1 MAKLT
6 LDAVLK
12 TVPVIPVIVLD
23 RAADAVP
30 VAEALI
36 AGGIPVF
43 EITLRTEAALS
54 AIGEIAKRFPDALTG
69 AGTVLSKSQ
78 ATQAIDAGAQFIVSP
93 GWDDDVVDTAIA
105 AEISVVPGVAT
116 PSEVQRARRHGLGLL
131 KFFPASVAGGV
142 PMLKALS
149 AVYSDVSFVPT
160 GGVSAKNLTDYL
172 SVPNVIACGGS
183 WLTPAGPIA
192 EGRFDEI
199 TRLAKEAR
207 QIADD
212 VG

>member
-6 LDAVLK
+6 LDTALQ

-105 AEISVVPGVAT
+105 AGIPVVPGVVT
-116 PSEVQRARRHGLGLL
+116 PSEVQRAQRHGLRLL
-131 KFFPASVAGGV
+131 KFFPASLVGGV
-142 PMLKALS
+142 PMLKAFS
-149 AVYSDVSFVPT
+149 SVYSDVRFVPT
-160 GGVSAKNLTDYL
+160 GGVNAKNLSDYL
-172 SVPNVIACGGS
+172 SVPNVVACGGS

-199 TRLAKEAR
+199 TRLAQEAR

>member
-1 MAKLT
+1 MKPLT
-6 LDAVLK
+6 LDTALL

-23 RAADAVP
+23 RATDAVP

-43 EITLRTEAALS
+43 EITLRTAAALS

-93 GWDDDVVDTAIA
+93 GWDDDVVDTAVA
-105 AEISVVPGVAT
+105 AGIPVVPGVVT
-116 PSEVQRARRHGLGLL
+116 PSEVQRARRHGLRLL
-131 KFFPASVAGGV
+131 KFFPASLAGGV
-142 PMLKALS
+142 PLLKAFS
-149 AVYSDVSFVPT
+149 SVYSDVRFVPT

-172 SVPNVIACGGS
+172 SVPNVVACGGS